1 MRKLFKVAL
10 IAVGIMFTGSF
21 AKAQTKIGHIS
32 MEEVAA
38 LMPEL
43 KTVQT
48 QMQTYQKDWQ
58 DQLQKN
64 GEELNKKIKEYQD
77 GEKTMTDAIKA
88 TRQADLQDMQKRY
101 QEFQQ
106 KAEQEVQTK
115 YADLTKPIIDKIRTA
130 ITAVAKEKGYA
141 YVLNSAQTELL
152 VAPDADNLLAAVKV
166 KLGLK

>member
-1 MRKLFKVAL
+1 MKKLFKVAL

-48 QMQTYQKDWQ
+48 QMQAYQKDWQ

-77 GEKTMTDAIKA
+77 GEKTMTDAVKA

-101 QEFQQ
+101 QDFQA

-115 YADLTKPIIDKIRTA
+115 YAELTKPVIEKIRTA
-130 ITAVAKEKGYA
+130 ITAVAKEKGYG
-141 YVLNSAQTELL
+141 YVFNSSQTELL
-152 VAPDADNLLAAVKV
+152 VAPDADNLLAAVKI

>member
-77 GEKTMTDAIKA
+77 SEKTMTDAIKA

-106 KAEQEVQTK
+106 KAEQEVQNK
-115 YADLTKPIIDKIRTA
+115 YAELTKPIIDKIRTA